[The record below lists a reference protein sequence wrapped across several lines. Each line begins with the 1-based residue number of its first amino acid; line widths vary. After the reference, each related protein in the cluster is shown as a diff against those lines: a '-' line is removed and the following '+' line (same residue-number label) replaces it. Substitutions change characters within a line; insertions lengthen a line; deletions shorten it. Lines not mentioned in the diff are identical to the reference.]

1 MLKRF
6 SRRAMRSFAVAC
18 LTLAVGLSV
27 GAEFANSAVFSS
39 AQTVNITGS
48 SAFNLSQVCQYDISS
63 TGAFVFRQC
72 YVATF
77 GNYFANY
84 QLPFG
89 ASYAFL
95 LYDHNLARLTEVVY
109 VYDRPL

>member
-18 LTLAVGLSV
+18 WTLAVGLSV

-39 AQTVNITGS
+39 VQTVNITGS
-48 SAFNLSQVCQYDISS
+48 ALNLSQVCQYDTS
-63 TGAFVFRQC
+63 TGVLVFRLC

-95 LYDHNLARLTEVVY
+95 LFDHNLARFTEVVY
-109 VYDRPL
+109 VSDRPL